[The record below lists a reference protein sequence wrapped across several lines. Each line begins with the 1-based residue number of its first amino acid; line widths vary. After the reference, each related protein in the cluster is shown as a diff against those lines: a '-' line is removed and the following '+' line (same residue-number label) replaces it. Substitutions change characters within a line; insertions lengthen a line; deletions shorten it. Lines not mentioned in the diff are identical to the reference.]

1 MKTFTRDGDRYLI
14 DGVEVSKAQW
24 ESELREQE
32 GDQDEDDYDVEE
44 EYAG

>member
-1 MKTFTRDGDRYLI
+1 MNTFTRDGDRDVI

-24 ESELREQE
+24 KAELREQE
-32 GDQDEDDYDVEE
+32 GDEDEDDYDVEE